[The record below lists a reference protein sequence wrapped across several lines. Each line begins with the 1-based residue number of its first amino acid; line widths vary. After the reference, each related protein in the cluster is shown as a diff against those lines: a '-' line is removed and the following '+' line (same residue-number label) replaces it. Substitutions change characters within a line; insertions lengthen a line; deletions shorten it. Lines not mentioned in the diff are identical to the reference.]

1 MLKSYRTRIVSY
13 NSHKVIRDILVTYGC
28 ILCVQCGLNFH
39 FSEKEKT
46 GMTLLQPEWELLL
59 DVVFQWNQPLTY
71 VVITLDPPIR
81 KGQTFYP
88 HIVLQV
94 LFWFRHKSVY
104 VTYVLGIT
112 LTKKIK
118 GFMDHMVNIYTAIL
132 RNGSVYYGLHRLGK
146 VSQFVIMGCMM
157 KLITCHIELGLSCS
171 RYEGCNL
178 IFAWMRLLHLFISL
192 SLGVLVFI
200 FPTSKDWICLCFEC

>member
-1 MLKSYRTRIVSY
+1 MLDVISQKFSCVLLILTCGGYTITWFFMHYLHLVLLTMLKSYRTRIVSY

-112 LTKKIK
+112 LTKKLKDSWIIWLTSTQQYLE
-118 GFMDHMVNIYTAIL
+118 MVL
-132 RNGSVYYGLHRLGK
+132 C
-146 VSQFVIMGCMM
+146 IMAC
-157 KLITCHIELGLSCS
+157 I
-171 RYEGCNL
+171 
-178 IFAWMRLLHLFISL
+178 
-192 SLGVLVFI
+192 
-200 FPTSKDWICLCFEC
+200 D